1 MASDDLLAQHM
12 TVGIPSPPS
21 PAPLKARSRSLL
33 IAAGLV
39 LLVAAGAGVA
49 WWQARDAEST
59 ASGTD
64 STPVA
69 AAVTDSSAR
78 APEGLRIRVRVL
90 NVGGVPGL
98 ARRAT
103 NHLREY
109 GFDVVD
115 FGSGRSDGETRTRI
129 SNHTSHADWP
139 LRVQRALGVG
149 VIGTDPDTSRYV
161 DLTVYLGRDWRPS
174 TETLRP

>member
-1 MASDDLLAQHM
+1 M
-12 TVGIPSPPS
+12 TVGIPAPPS
-21 PAPLKARSRSLL
+21 PTPPTARGGRLL

-49 WWQARDAEST
+49 WWQARTAEST
-59 ASGTD
+59 ASGTYA
-64 STPVA
+64 TLVA
-69 AAVTDSSAR
+69 AATTDSSAR
-78 APEGLRIRVRVL
+78 APEGTRIRVRVL

-115 FGSGRSDGETRTRI
+115 FGSGRSAGDTRTRI

-161 DLTVYLGRDWRPS
+161 DLTVYLGRDWRPP

>member
-1 MASDDLLAQHM
+1 M
-12 TVGIPSPPS
+12 TVGIPAPP
-21 PAPLKARSRSLL
+21 PTPPPNARGGSLL
-33 IAAGLV
+33 IAAALV

-49 WWQARDAEST
+49 WWQARDDESS
-59 ASGTD
+59 ASGTN
-64 STPVA
+64 STAVA

-78 APEGLRIRVRVL
+78 APEGTRIRVRVL

-115 FGSGRSDGETRTRI
+115 FGSGRSDGETHTRI
-129 SNHTSHADWP
+129 SNHTSHTDWP

-149 VIGTDPDTSRYV
+149 VIGADPDTSRYV
-161 DLTVYLGRDWRPS
+161 DLTVYLGRDWRPP

>member
-1 MASDDLLAQHM
+1 MASDDVLAQHM

-21 PAPLKARSRSLL
+21 QAPRRARSRSLL
-33 IAAGLV
+33 IAGGLV
-39 LLVAAGAGVA
+39 LLVATGAGVA
-49 WWQARDAEST
+49 WWQTRDAESN

-64 STPVA
+64 STSVA
-69 AAVTDSSAR
+69 AAVTDTSAR
-78 APEGLRIRVRVL
+78 APAGLRIRVRVL
-90 NVGGVPGL
+90 NVSGVPGL

-115 FGSGRSDGETRTRI
+115 FGSGRRDGRI
-129 SNHTSHADWP
+129 
-139 LRVQRALGVG
+139 GVG
-149 VIGTDPDTSRYV
+149 VIATDPDTSRYV

>member
-1 MASDDLLAQHM
+1 MASDDVLAQHM

-21 PAPLKARSRSLL
+21 QAPLRARSRSLL
-33 IAAGLV
+33 IAGGLV
-39 LLVAAGAGVA
+39 LLVATGAGVA
-49 WWQARDAEST
+49 WWQTRDAESN

-64 STPVA
+64 STSVA
-69 AAVTDSSAR
+69 ATVTDTSAR
-78 APEGLRIRVRVL
+78 APAGLRIRVRVL
-90 NVGGVPGL
+90 NVSGVPGL

-115 FGSGRSDGETRTRI
+115 FGSGRRDGETRTRI

-149 VIGTDPDTSRYV
+149 VIATDPDTSRYV